1 MQLPDGLRQIVAASL
16 GSVAFLALFFG
27 VGLIWWLALALAVL
41 VYGAGLLMIRRRRM
55 LSEISLASRV
65 TAEDLA
71 VADRALRVADDRL
84 VRAVQSVPH
93 ADREQLEAMRQD
105 LDVLRQNILDD
116 PNDFRAVR
124 GFLKVQLPE
133 ILNAV
138 DAYGRLAAQA
148 TPETEARIA
157 ELGTQIRS
165 LAAPIRRLRIA
176 SVENDLRALD
186 IEVSVLSQTLGR
198 R

>member
-1 MQLPDGLRQIVAASL
+1 MTLSDGPRQIVAASL
-16 GSVAFLALFFG
+16 ASAGFLGLFFG
-27 VGLIWWLALALAVL
+27 VGLVWWLALVLAIL
-41 VYGAGLLMIRRRRM
+41 IYGAALLMIRRRRM

-65 TAEDLA
+65 TAEDLSI
-71 VADRALRVADDRL
+71 ADRALREADARL
-84 VRAVQSVPH
+84 ERALKRAPQG
-93 ADREQLEAMRQD
+93 DQGQLQEMRQD

-133 ILNAV
+133 IVGAV
-138 DAYGRLAAQA
+138 DSYVRLAAQS
-148 TPETEARIA
+148 TPETEARIR
-157 ELGTQIRS
+157 ELGAQIRE
-165 LAAPIRRLRIA
+165 LAAPIRRMRIA

-186 IEVSVLSQTLGR
+186 IEVSVLTQTLGR